1 MALNKSMINKQQR
14 KNRLFMLL
22 IFGMSLV
29 PFLLAWTL
37 HGKAPFIEG
46 RTNKG
51 QLITPVV
58 TTERSDL
65 KGLDSFSVAN
75 IAELKGHWVMLN
87 VVPADGCN
95 KICLAAIH
103 KTKQLRL
110 MLNKDLTR
118 TRRAVIF
125 FKELKPETANQ
136 WLQDDKVLLK
146 VKPSAALAEKIAEI
160 RDGTVP
166 DGLLLLMDPLGNL
179 MMQYEPGF
187 DPYKVKSDLMH
198 LLRISQIG

>member
-1 MALNKSMINKQQR
+1 MINQQK
-14 KNRLFMLL
+14 KNRLFVLL
-22 IFGMSLV
+22 IFGMAII
-29 PFLLAWTL
+29 PFAIAWIL
-37 HGKAPFIEG
+37 GGKASFIEG
-46 RTNKG
+46 KTNKG

-58 TTERSDL
+58 ATERSDL
-65 KGLDSFSVAN
+65 TGMDGFSTDN
-75 IAELKGHWVMLN
+75 IAELKGHWVTLN
-87 VVPADGCN
+87 VVPHEECN
-95 KICLAAIH
+95 KICLEAIH

-110 MLNKDLTR
+110 MMNKDLTR

-125 FKELKPETANQ
+125 LKDVQPDVINQ

-146 VKPSAALAEKIAEI
+146 VKPSAALQKKIAEI
-160 RDGTVP
+160 RNGSIP
-166 DGLLLLMDPLGNL
+166 DGLLLLMDPVGNL

>member
-1 MALNKSMINKQQR
+1 MINQQK
-14 KNRLFMLL
+14 KNRLFILL
-22 IFGMSLV
+22 IFGMAII
-29 PFLLAWTL
+29 PFAIAWIL
-37 HGKAPFIEG
+37 GGKAPFIEG
-46 RTNKG
+46 HTNKG

-58 TTERSDL
+58 ATERSDL
-65 KGLDSFSVAN
+65 VGLDGFSTDN
-75 IAELKGHWVMLN
+75 IAELKGHWVTLN
-87 VVPADGCN
+87 VVPQDDCN
-95 KICLAAIH
+95 NICLEAIH

-125 FKELKPETANQ
+125 LKDIKPEIASQ

-146 VKPSAALAEKIAEI
+146 VKPSAALQKKIAEI
-160 RDGTVP
+160 RNGRLP
-166 DGLLLLMDPLGNL
+166 DGLLLLMDPMGNL

>member
-1 MALNKSMINKQQR
+1 MTKLQ
-14 KNRLFMLL
+14 KNRLLILL
-22 IFGMSLV
+22 LFGMALI

-37 HGKAPFIEG
+37 NGKAPFIEG
-46 RTNKG
+46 TTNKG

-58 TTERSDL
+58 ATERSDL
-65 KGLDSFSVAN
+65 MGLDNFSAEN
-75 IAELKGHWVMLN
+75 IAELQGHWIMLN
-87 VVPADGCN
+87 VVPTDDCS
-95 KICLAAIH
+95 KICLEAIH

-125 FKELKPETANQ
+125 FKDVGPETANQ

-146 VKPSAALAEKIAEI
+146 VKPSAVLAKKIAEI
-160 RDGTVP
+160 RNGTLP
-166 DGLLLLMDPLGNL
+166 DGMLLLMDPMGNL

-187 DPYKVKSDLMH
+187 DPYKVKSDLMQ

>member
-1 MALNKSMINKQQR
+1 MINQQNKSRIVVLL
-14 KNRLFMLL
+14 LFG
-22 IFGMSLV
+22 IVIIPFAIAWQFG
-29 PFLLAWTL
+29 
-37 HGKAPFIEG
+37 GKAPFIG
-46 RTNKG
+46 GMTNKG
-51 QLITPVV
+51 QLITPVI

-65 KGLDSFSVAN
+65 IGLDAFSTDN

-87 VVPADGCN
+87 VIPQADCN
-95 KICLAAIH
+95 SFCLDAIH

-118 TRRAVIF
+118 TRRAVVF
-125 FKELKPETANQ
+125 FKTVSPETANQ

-146 VKPSAALAEKIAEI
+146 VKPSTALTKKITEI
-160 RDGTVP
+160 RNNDIP
-166 DGLLLLMDPLGNL
+166 DGMLLLMDPLGNL

-198 LLRISQIG
+198 LLRISQMG

>member
-1 MALNKSMINKQQR
+1 MVLKNLMTNQQK
-14 KNRLFMLL
+14 KNRLFILL
-22 IFGMSLV
+22 IFGMAII
-29 PFLLAWTL
+29 PFLIAWIL
-37 HGKAPFIEG
+37 GGKAPFIEG
-46 RTNKG
+46 KTNKG

-58 TTERSDL
+58 ATERSDL
-65 KGLDSFSVAN
+65 MGLDSFSADN

-87 VVPADGCN
+87 VIPQEDCN
-95 KICLAAIH
+95 AICIEAIH

-118 TRRAVIF
+118 TRRAVVF
-125 FKELKPETANQ
+125 FKDVKPDVANQ

-146 VKPSAALAEKIAEI
+146 VKPSMALTNKIAEI
-160 RDGTVP
+160 RNGKIP
-166 DGLLLLMDPLGNL
+166 DGLLLLMDPIGNL

>member
-1 MALNKSMINKQQR
+1 MINQQK
-14 KNRLFMLL
+14 KNRLFILL
-22 IFGMSLV
+22 IFGMAII
-29 PFLLAWTL
+29 PFAIAWIL
-37 HGKAPFIEG
+37 GGKAPFIEG
-46 RTNKG
+46 HTNKG
-51 QLITPVV
+51 QLINPVV
-58 TTERSDL
+58 ATERSDL
-65 KGLDSFSVAN
+65 VGLDGFSTDN
-75 IAELKGHWVMLN
+75 IAELKGHWVTLN
-87 VVPADGCN
+87 VVPQDNCN
-95 KICLAAIH
+95 NICLEAIH

-125 FKELKPETANQ
+125 LKDIKPEIANQ

-146 VKPSAALAEKIAEI
+146 VKPSAALQKKIAEI
-160 RDGTVP
+160 RNGRLP
-166 DGLLLLMDPLGNL
+166 DGLLLLMDPMGNL